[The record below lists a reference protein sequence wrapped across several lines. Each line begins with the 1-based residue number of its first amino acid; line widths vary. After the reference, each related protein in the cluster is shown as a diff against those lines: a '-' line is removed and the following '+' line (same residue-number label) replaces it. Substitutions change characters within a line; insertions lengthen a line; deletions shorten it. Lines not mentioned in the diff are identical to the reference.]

1 MVAGAVCSRRVTH
14 ELLHDLLPR
23 YAAGTLDD
31 AGCDAVRLHLASGC
45 ATCLHELF
53 EYPVGLP
60 RTAARDDG
68 LPPAAPAPVP
78 PASVRPRRWGWLVVG
93 GLGLLLAALALWTLG
108 RLRGREAAYREQASD
123 VAAQVV
129 DVEAQRRAL
138 AARVA
143 VLDRDLE
150 AARADLE
157 KARAEVARQAQA
169 VRDTAEA
176 SAEQARQLE
185 AAELRADELARAL
198 RGRQLEVNHLRST
211 TDAQGTL
218 AALLAAPGLEVLR
231 LSAVPPFR
239 DAHGHVLWHPGGDTV
254 LLYASGLPPLPV
266 GRSYQVHLD
275 FDDGRQ
281 EEGPS
286 LVPDVRGT
294 LLLSIPLGAVAE
306 RLRSLMVL
314 LKPGAE
320 PVLAGGRV
328 R

>member
-1 MVAGAVCSRRVTH
+1 VTH

-31 AGCDAVRLHLASGC
+31 AGCDAVRMHLASGC

-53 EYPVGLP
+53 EHPVGLP
-60 RTAARDDG
+60 RPPARDDG
-68 LPPAAPAPVP
+68 PPPAAPGPVP

-93 GLGLLLAALALWTLG
+93 GLGLLLAALALWTVG
-108 RLRGREAAYREQASD
+108 KLRGREAAYREQASD

-129 DVEAQRRAL
+129 DVETQRRAL

-143 VLDRDLE
+143 ALDRDLE
-150 AARADLE
+150 AARAE
-157 KARAEVARQAQA
+157 AARQAQA

-211 TDAQGTL
+211 TEAQGTL

-239 DAHGHVLWHPGGDTV
+239 DAHGHVFWHPGGDTV

-266 GRSYQVHLD
+266 GRSYQVRLD
-275 FDDGRQ
+275 LDDGRQ
-281 EEGPS
+281 EDGPS
-286 LVPDVRGT
+286 LVPDARGT
-294 LLLSIPLGAVAE
+294 LVLSVRLGTVAE
-306 RLRSLMVL
+306 RLRSLSVL
-314 LKPGAE
+314 LQPGAE
-320 PVLAGGRV
+320 PVLAGARV